1 MCSENAWHRPA
12 MDCSVHHMGFENL
25 RVYRAA
31 ELLDREVKALL
42 ASLPLTDDVR
52 QLLRALGSI
61 LFNIAEA
68 FGSQYPGRKR
78 YHLVV
83 ARGSSDEVR
92 SILRRMA
99 SDGLLSEKSIL
110 RSCSLTSV
118 IAKMLTS
125 WIGRI

>member
-1 MCSENAWHRPA
+1 MVSPNVVAHL
-12 MDCSVHHMGFENL
+12 HGMGFENL
-25 RVYRAA
+25 RVYKAA
-31 ELLDREVKALL
+31 EVLDREVKSLL
-42 ASLPLTDDVR
+42 AGLPLTDDVK

-68 FGSQYPGRKR
+68 FGSQYTGRKR

-99 SDGLLSEKSIL
+99 GDGVLTDKSIL

-118 IAKMLTS
+118 IAKMLTA
-125 WIGRI
+125 WIERL

>member
-1 MCSENAWHRPA
+1 MRMVSP
-12 MDCSVHHMGFENL
+12 SVVVHVRGMGFENL
-25 RVYRAA
+25 RVYKAA

-42 ASLPLTDDVR
+42 AGLPLTDDVK

-68 FGSQYPGRKR
+68 FGSQYTGRKR

-99 SDGLLSEKSIL
+99 GDGVLTEKSIL

-118 IAKMLTS
+118 IAKMLTA
-125 WIGRI
+125 WIERL

>member
-1 MCSENAWHRPA
+1 MAAPRRATHSA
-12 MDCSVHHMGFENL
+12 SMGFENL
-25 RVYRAA
+25 RVYKAA
-31 ELLDREVKALL
+31 ELLDREVKTLL
-42 ASLPLTDDVR
+42 VGISLTDDVK

-68 FGSQYPGRKR
+68 FGSQYEGRKR

-92 SILRRMA
+92 AILRRIA
-99 SDGLLSEKSIL
+99 RDGVLSEKAIL

-118 IAKMLTS
+118 IAKMLTA
-125 WIGRI
+125 WIDRLKDA

>member
-1 MCSENAWHRPA
+1 MALPREQLQRRR
-12 MDCSVHHMGFENL
+12 MGFENL
-25 RVYRAA
+25 RVYKAA
-31 ELLDREVKALL
+31 EVLDREVKALL
-42 ASLPLTDDVR
+42 AGLPITDDVK

-68 FGSQYPGRKR
+68 FGSQYSGRKR

-99 SDGLLSEKSIL
+99 SDGIVTEKSIL

-118 IAKMLTS
+118 IAKMLTA
-125 WIGRI
+125 WIDRL

>member
-1 MCSENAWHRPA
+1 
-12 MDCSVHHMGFENL
+12 MGFENL
-25 RVYRAA
+25 RVYKAA

-42 ASLPLTDDVR
+42 AGLPHTDDVK

-68 FGSQYPGRKR
+68 FGSQYSGRKR

-99 SDGLLSEKSIL
+99 SDGILTETAIL

-118 IAKMLTS
+118 IAKMLTA
-125 WIGRI
+125 WIDRL